1 MISERDR
8 LFFPSIGFRAET
20 AIKELDNLKEKRD
33 YNELAMNDVYGIV
46 IYCESSLNREFSIT
60 MLGDAYRVLMLD
72 DLEELIKNP
81 ERETILRERLNDAK
95 NTRLTLEKI
104 TKGENISTEEIEES
118 IEFFKKLSKKCRK
131 YMNSYPRIL
140 SQ

>member
-20 AIKELDNLKEKRD
+20 AVKELVNLKEKRN
-33 YNELAMNDVYGIV
+33 YNELAVKDVYGIV
-46 IYCESSLNREFSIT
+46 VYCESSLNREFSIT

-81 ERETILRERLNDAK
+81 NREQILRERLNNTK

-104 TKGENISTEEIEES
+104 TQGEDISPEEIDGS
-118 IEFFKKLSKKCRK
+118 INFFKELSKKCRK